1 MSRRLL
7 KKGAHN
13 GYTFDGMGYATP
25 RLNDKA
31 AMAALQIVTKQA
43 PVIAKVQPLGDEYYC
58 HRNAVKFAPELGG
71 KPIRGYRVELSLF
84 GFLEVVDHSVV
95 DVNGEHIDVT
105 PYHGTRK
112 SMFVRADR
120 ELPTIQDAYV
130 HPYGGRESTTGK
142 PCFVIPLT
150 CAGQRAAVES
160 MGSYSA
166 MVGEARLWDE
176 GALTRSN
183 TIVMR
188 F

>member
-43 PVIAKVQPLGDEYYC
+43 PVIAEVRPLGEERFC
-58 HRNAVKFAPELGG
+58 HRNAAKFALLLGG
-71 KPIRGYRVELSLF
+71 EPVRGYRVELCVA
-84 GFLEVVDHSVV
+84 GFLEAVDHSVV
-95 DVNGEHIDVT
+95 QVGDGLIDVT

-120 ELPTIQDAYV
+120 DLPAMRDSYV
-130 HPYGGRESTTGK
+130 HKYEGRQSCTSK

-150 CAGQRAAVES
+150 CGGQRIAIEG

-166 MVGEARLWDE
+166 LVEEARLWDE
-176 GALTRSN
+176 GALTRFN
-183 TIVMR
+183 TIVVR

>member
-43 PVIAKVQPLGDEYYC
+43 PVIAEVRPLGEERFC
-58 HRNAVKFAPELGG
+58 HRNAAKFALLLGG
-71 KPIRGYRVELSLF
+71 EPVRGYRVELCVA
-84 GFLEVVDHSVV
+84 GFLEAVDHSVV
-95 DVNGEHIDVT
+95 QVGDGLIDVT

-120 ELPTIQDAYV
+120 DLP
-130 HPYGGRESTTGK
+130 SK

-150 CAGQRAAVES
+150 CGGQRIAIEG

-166 MVGEARLWDE
+166 LVEEARLWDE
-176 GALTRSN
+176 GALTRFN
-183 TIVMR
+183 TIVVR